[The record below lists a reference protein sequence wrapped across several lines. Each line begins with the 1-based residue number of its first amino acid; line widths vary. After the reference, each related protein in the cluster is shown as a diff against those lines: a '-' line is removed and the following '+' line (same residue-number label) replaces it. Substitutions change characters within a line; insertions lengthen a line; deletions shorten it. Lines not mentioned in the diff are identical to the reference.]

1 MQIAAEQS
9 RAKSTPRA
17 AAHPIHGGWVEV
29 VVLGAFAAELAL
41 LIGER
46 GSIAGIILASIS
58 AAFWWQGY
66 GRGHDVADPVALGN
80 SAGILIGLSI
90 GYPQLLIPAAIAVP
104 VILASGTQRMWH
116 LGQRREFSYLLATTL
131 IAAAGSAWL
140 ALNLHLLPR

>member
-1 MQIAAEQS
+1 MQIAAGQPQVKT
-9 RAKSTPRA
+9 AT
-17 AAHPIHGGWVEV
+17 AAHPVHGGWVEV

-58 AAFWWQGY
+58 AAFWWHGY
-66 GRGHDVADPVALGN
+66 GRAHDAADPIALGN
-80 SAGILIGLSI
+80 AAGILIGLSI

-104 VILASGTQRMWH
+104 VVLLTGSLRMWQ
-116 LGQRREFSYLLATTL
+116 LGQRREFAYLLATTL